1 MNGRLTVDPIKLS
14 QPAGASLAFMGIKGC
29 IPLWHG
35 AQGCTAF
42 AKILFIQ
49 HFREPMPFQTTALT
63 HINVVMGGE
72 ENIAK
77 AVSNLTSKA
86 RVIAIHTTGVGET
99 SGIDLSRVVKNLRAA
114 HPELVIIG
122 VGTSDYEGS
131 LETGFVKAAQAA
143 LDAITKPRSAPRR
156 KQVFLAPGPFI
167 TPAEINA
174 LKDCVAMYGLRPVAF
189 PDLGDSL
196 GGWLTDAEHN
206 AATIGGAA
214 LEEIA
219 ALGDSAHVITIGSS
233 MRRLGESFGAAHGI
247 EVSSYDNLATLG
259 ELDGFHSLLSRLS
272 GQPVPHRIRRAR
284 RGLQDA
290 LLDAHFHLG
299 GITAALAGDPEFL
312 DRWRG
317 PLADIGVNLVS
328 VSSLTCD
335 RCPTG
340 GLLDLERAIA
350 GQDVALLIGNSHVAE
365 LAERLQVPA
374 VRAGVPV
381 YDRIGEPQRVRL
393 GYEGAAS
400 LYMEAANA
408 LLSGA
413 RHAAPYVSTLTV

>member
-1 MNGRLTVDPIKLS
+1 MSAHLTIDPIKLS

-29 IPLWHG
+29 VPLWHG

-72 ENIAK
+72 NNIAE
-77 AVSNLTSKA
+77 AVENLKSKT
-86 RVIAIHTTGVGET
+86 RVIAIHTTGIGET
-99 SGIDLSRVVKNLRAA
+99 SGVDLKRAVRNLRAA
-114 HPELVIIG
+114 HPELMIIG

-131 LETGFVKAAQAA
+131 LETGYVKAAQAA

-156 KQVFLAPGPFI
+156 KQVFLAPGPYI
-167 TPAEINA
+167 TPAEVNA
-174 LKDCVAMYGLRPVAF
+174 LKEYVEMFGLRPVAF

-196 GGWLTDAEHN
+196 SGWLNDAEYN
-206 AATIGGAA
+206 AGSIGGTPVD
-214 LEEIA
+214 EITT
-219 ALGDSAHVITIGSS
+219 LSDSAHVITIGSS
-233 MRRLGESFGAAHGI
+233 MRPLGESFAKTHGI
-247 EVSSYDNLATLG
+247 EVSYYDNLAM
-259 ELDGFHSLLSRLS
+259 LDEVDDFFALLSRLS
-272 GQPVPHRIRRAR
+272 GAAVPQLIRRAR

-290 LLDAHFHLG
+290 LLDTHFYLG

-328 VSSLTCD
+328 VSSLTRD
-335 RCPTG
+335 RYPSG
-340 GLLDLERAIA
+340 GLLDFERAIT

-365 LAERLQVPA
+365 LAGRLRVPA
-374 VRAGVPV
+374 VRAGIPV

-393 GYEGAAS
+393 GYGGAAS

-408 LLSGA
+408 VMSGA
-413 RHAAPYVSTLTV
+413 RHTAPYVSSLPV